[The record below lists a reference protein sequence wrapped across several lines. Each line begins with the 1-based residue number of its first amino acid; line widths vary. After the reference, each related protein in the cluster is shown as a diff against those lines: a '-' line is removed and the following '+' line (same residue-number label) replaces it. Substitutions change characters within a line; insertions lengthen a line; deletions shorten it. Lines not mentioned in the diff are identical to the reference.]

1 MTCVLRHP
9 LGPSDANDNGED
21 SGNAATCPETSQ
33 ARFLT
38 MPETAMSE
46 PVLAFLSDR
55 TEDPSI
61 SARLLLL
68 TDSMPCGRN
77 GRQVAPA
84 SRRHT

>member
-1 MTCVLRHP
+1 MRMTTAKTREMPPHAQKLRK
-9 LGPSDANDNGED
+9 
-21 SGNAATCPETSQ
+21 
-33 ARFLT
+33 RFLT

-77 GRQVAPA
+77 GCQVATA